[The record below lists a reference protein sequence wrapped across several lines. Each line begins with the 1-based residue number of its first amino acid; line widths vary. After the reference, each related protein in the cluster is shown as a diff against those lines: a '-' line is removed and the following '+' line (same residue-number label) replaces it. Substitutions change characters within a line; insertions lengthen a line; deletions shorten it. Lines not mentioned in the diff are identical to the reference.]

1 MASMF
6 HPEENTVEHK
16 MHSPERELVIRPIEG
31 QKTLNS
37 VGVVDTRLWKGGNSI
52 RALMSDTG
60 LWYFKQE
67 SGLLPDALKVQ
78 FTSITK
84 LIKFAKDYFSKR
96 NLEVVEVKDIHHG
109 S

>member
-6 HPEENTVEHK
+6 FPHENTVEHK
-16 MHSPERELVIRPIEG
+16 MHAPEREIVIRPIEG
-31 QKTLNS
+31 KKTLDS
-37 VGVVDTRLWKGGNSI
+37 AGLVDTRLWKGGNSI
-52 RALMSDTG
+52 KAFMSDTG
-60 LWYFKQE
+60 LWYFKYD
-67 SGLLPDALKVQ
+67 SGLLPDSLKVQ

-84 LIKFAKDYFSKR
+84 LVNFAKDYFAKR